1 MNILAYVHLRNIYRS
16 TGVGRVARELTEHLA
31 CRPGVQLQVLA
42 DRGDHNAVISKV
54 GSPWDCFPYR
64 FLPHETS
71 RQQALWILT
80 GRPVAE
86 TFWPE
91 VDVVYCTA
99 ESFVPVRRARLAVAS
114 HDMQLFEPGAHRR
127 SRWLMQ
133 QRLKWRLM
141 FARLAQQAD
150 LFHAISHYS
159 ADRMAHFFPSI
170 RSRIRVIP
178 NAVSS
183 SFFLPPTAG
192 GNQILATLGIAD
204 RPYVLVPGGLHH
216 RKNAGLILSAWPR
229 IHQACPD
236 LQLVIINHNDPAYVA
251 RAEALGSSVILAG
264 FQEEAQIVAL
274 YSSAQAVWFPS
285 RYEGFGM
292 PVLEAMACGAP
303 LISSASSAIPEV
315 AGGAAAALLSPDA
328 PGQHVDAIIGLM
340 GDSAAREQARTLG
353 RQRAANFTWARS
365 ANLLGNE
372 FQALL

>member
-31 CRPGVQLQVLA
+31 RRPGVQLQVLA
-42 DRGDHNAVISKV
+42 DPADHHAVIDKV
-54 GSPWDCFPYR
+54 GPPWNQFPYH

-71 RQQALWILT
+71 LQQALWIL
-80 GRPVAE
+80 GNRPSAE

-114 HDMQLFEPGAHRR
+114 HDMQIFEPGAHRP
-127 SRWLMQ
+127 SRWLLQ
-133 QRLKWRLM
+133 QRFKWRIM

-150 LFHAISHYS
+150 LFHAISHFS
-159 ADRMAHFFPSI
+159 ADRMAHFFPAI
-170 RSRIRVIP
+170 RSRIRVVP

-183 SFFLPPTAG
+183 SFFLPPTAA
-192 GNQILATLGIAD
+192 GNQILAKLRIAD
-204 RPYVLVPGGLHH
+204 RPYLLVPGGLHH
-216 RKNAGLILSAWPR
+216 RKNADLILSAWPR
-229 IHQACPD
+229 IHRQCPE
-236 LQLVIINHNDPAYVA
+236 LQLVIINHNDPAYIA
-251 RAEALGSSVILAG
+251 RAEALGPSVLLAG
-264 FQEEAQIVAL
+264 FQEEAHIVAL

-303 LISSASSAIPEV
+303 LVSSSASAIPEV
-315 AGGAAAALLSPDA
+315 AGGAAAALVSPDS
-328 PGQHVDAIIGLM
+328 PDQHVDALIGLM
-340 GDSAAREQARTLG
+340 ENTAAREQARTLG
-353 RQRAANFTWARS
+353 RERAAQFTWFRS